1 MEVLTLTGGRGANH
15 ILETQDLQSAN
26 AVRYGGNIHVIDLIS
41 GQYSQEVNVD
51 FPAWDGDHLAHQPD
65 RSPRQGPWPAFSTS
79 TKIRPVINKVFDSE
93 DARAAYDYQVTQQHV
108 DRVFIEVSKD

>member
-41 GQYSQEVNVD
+41 GEVNVD
-51 FPAWDGDHLAHQPD
+51 SNRLPIVVLLGTGTILRTNLIGRRA
-65 RSPRQGPWPAFSTS
+65 
-79 TKIRPVINKVFDSE
+79 KPVINKVFDSE
-93 DARAAYDYQVTQQHV
+93 DARAAYDYQATQQHA